1 MERASCWE
9 WVGRFA
15 AIVLASC
22 SGQQS
27 IDVNEELRRGTYP
40 VISPPLCGGGSKG
53 IRSRDPDQKGIAGEG
68 PVMAA
73 IACRVND
80 IPVCVKKSKVAGYNY
95 RPRTIKIVFV
105 DSTSRTLPKLDII
118 RSSFERI
125 MLQIIQ
131 YQKTGE
137 ITVDDLPA
145 PALRPGHVLVRNVF
159 SLISAGTER
168 TSVEIAQA
176 SMAQKA
182 RLRPDLVR
190 QVLDNVHREGLL
202 ATYKKVQDRLDMYKD
217 LGYSSAGLVVESA
230 HDDFKVGDRVA
241 CAGVGYAAHAEIV
254 SVPRNLLAGV
264 PNEVAFDE
272 AAFTTVCAIALQGIR
287 QADVRMG
294 EQVVVIGLGL
304 VGLLTVQLLKA
315 SGCRVL
321 GIDLVPRNL
330 DLALQLGCDRCIL
343 SDEDSVF
350 AVQAFTR
357 GNGADAVLITAA
369 TQSHEPVQLA
379 MQFARKR
386 GAVVAVGTV
395 GMNIP
400 RNPFFEKEVN
410 FRISCSYGPGRYDP
424 SYEERGQ
431 DYPIGF
437 VRWTE
442 NRNMA
447 AVLDMMAQRKID
459 VQRLITHRIP
469 VQESLR
475 GYDIITGKVQEPYL
489 GILIQYSNPSVEVA
503 LSRRLDLRPA
513 ARKRTGECAVLGFI
527 GAGNFAQSTLLPF
540 LTKQGARLRGLAT
553 FKPVNAKNTAK
564 KFNFEFCATDSAE
577 ILQDQ
582 EVNLVFVASRH
593 DSHARYVTE
602 ALHAGKNVFVEK
614 PLALNRDEL
623 ESILE
628 AHTEAEA
635 CGNTPFLMVGYN
647 RRFSEPIR
655 AIRKLF
661 GARTEPL
668 VIHYRVNAGFLP
680 STNWT
685 QHPDQGGRFIGE
697 AGHFVD
703 VLQFLTGALPVSV
716 YAIAPADEA
725 RRYRGEN
732 LLISINFADG
742 SAGTIHYLA
751 SGASAVEK
759 EYLEVSAESKTA
771 RMWNFKKV
779 ECAVGRKK
787 SIASFSGDK
796 GHAAELKAVLHAFES
811 GAGSPISIQAL
822 AATSRVTFAALES
835 LRTLNVV
842 RI

>member
-1 MERASCWE
+1 
-9 WVGRFA
+9 
-15 AIVLASC
+15 
-22 SGQQS
+22 
-27 IDVNEELRRGTYP
+27 
-40 VISPPLCGGGSKG
+40 
-53 IRSRDPDQKGIAGEG
+53 
-68 PVMAA
+68 
-73 IACRVND
+73 
-80 IPVCVKKSKVAGYNY
+80 
-95 RPRTIKIVFV
+95 
-105 DSTSRTLPKLDII
+105 
-118 RSSFERI
+118 

-182 RLRPDLVR
+182 RLRPDLVQ

-202 ATYKKVQDRLDMYKD
+202 ATYKKVHDRLDIYKD
-217 LGYSSAGLVVESA
+217 LGYSSAGIVVESA
-230 HDDFKVGDRVA
+230 LDDFKAGDRVA

-272 AAFTTVCAIALQGIR
+272 AAFTTVCTIALQGIR

-321 GIDLVPRNL
+321 GMDLVPRNF
-330 DLALQLGCDRCIL
+330 DLALKLGCDRCTI
-343 SDEDSVF
+343 SNEDSVF
-350 AVQAFTR
+350 EVQAFTR

-369 TQSHEPVQLA
+369 TRSDEPVQLA

-386 GAVVAVGTV
+386 GTVVAVGTV

-400 RNPFFEKEVN
+400 RNPFFEKEVD

-424 SYEERGQ
+424 NYEERGQ

-442 NRNMA
+442 NRNME

-459 VQRLITHRIP
+459 VQPLITHRIP

-475 GYDIITGKVQEPYL
+475 AYDIITGKVQEPYL
-489 GILIQYSNPSVEVA
+489 GILIQYSDPSVEVT
-503 LSRRLDLRPA
+503 LSRRLDLGSA
-513 ARKRTGECAVLGFI
+513 SGKRTEERTVLGFI

-553 FKPVNAKNTAK
+553 SKAVNAKNTAK
-564 KFNFEFCATDSAE
+564 KFKFEFCSTDPAE
-577 ILQDQ
+577 ILQDN
-582 EVNLVFVASRH
+582 EVNVVFITTRH
-593 DSHARYVTE
+593 DSHARYV
-602 ALHAGKNVFVEK
+602 AAGLRAGKSVFVEK
-614 PLALNRDEL
+614 PLALNHDEL

-628 AHTEAEA
+628 AHAAGEQA
-635 CGNTPFLMVGYN
+635 GNTPFLMVGYN

-661 GARTEPL
+661 AARTEPL
-668 VIHYRVNAGFLP
+668 AIHYRVNAGFLP

-716 YAIAPADEA
+716 YAIAPTDEA

-732 LLISINFADG
+732 LLVSINFADG

-759 EYLEVSAESKTA
+759 EYLEVFSESKTA

-796 GHAAELKAVLHAFES
+796 GHSAEITTLLSAFQ
-811 GAGSPISIQAL
+811 AGGSSPISVESL
-822 AATSRVTFAALES
+822 AATSRATFAVLES
-835 LRTLNVV
+835 LRNGNALSISNIVK
-842 RI
+842 RIP